1 MTMGAGRFRSG
12 STLPAWLLAAAPLA
26 WLGWATVN
34 DSLGANPVEALAH
47 QTGLWSLRLLLLALA
62 MTPLRRLT
70 GWRWPLRVRRAFGV
84 MAFVWALLHFAI
96 YLVLDQGLDPVA
108 VWEDVVKR
116 PFITVGF
123 TALVLLVPLAATS
136 TDGMMRRL
144 GGRWKRLHRL
154 AYVVPVLAVLHFVW
168 LVKADL
174 REPLI
179 YAAILALLLGLR
191 LRWWLAGRPAASTIQ
206 TSSRL

>member
-1 MTMGAGRFRSG
+1 M
-12 STLPAWLLAAAPLA
+12 
-26 WLGWATVN
+26 
-34 DSLGANPVEALAH
+34 
-47 QTGLWSLRLLLLALA
+47 
-62 MTPLRRLT
+62 
-70 GWRWPLRVRRAFGV
+70 
-84 MAFVWALLHFAI
+84 
-96 YLVLDQGLDPVA
+96 
-108 VWEDVVKR
+108 KR